1 MHLST
6 LEQRIALLGMGVR
19 VVLYLVL
26 LASASGQ
33 TYKVSRDSE
42 ALHYRAMEIAIDYGN
57 GLTEWG
63 QLIDNAWPL
72 VVGIL
77 YYYTT
82 PSLLL
87 VVGVSAVASGISIV
101 LTYRIA
107 LMVTS
112 NRLVAAAAGYTVALF
127 PSAVFFQCLPIKESV
142 AMLSILWVAWG
153 LLRMRLQRDAGGVK
167 WILLGTMVIIGL
179 RVYLAPIL
187 IYCVALTLLIRGGRS
202 IAAAIAQLTIWSVF
216 LVVAAQLSFDLGGL
230 DWRQIRAF
238 EYLDM
243 ERLNTVRGSL
253 ARGTGAFVNR
263 HSYSRQYAFGNSLA
277 NDVFL
282 LGTGVYYFLIGIDFF
297 NVRSA
302 RQWAAVPEALVVLFC
317 LPYMF
322 VGVRS
327 LWRYHRTAAVPI
339 LIITVALFTVY
350 GAGTTNMGAMYRWRL
365 QAMPFLAMTIYLGAA
380 HWRRGPA
387 FALLKIVR
395 NQLPRRRFA
404 PVFEG
409 PPR

>member
-57 GLTEWG
+57 GLTDWG

-107 LMVTS
+107 VMVTS

-153 LLRMRLQRDAGGVK
+153 LLRLRLKSDSGGVK
-167 WILLGTMVIIGL
+167 WILLGTLVIIGL

-187 IYCVALTLLIRGGRS
+187 IYCVALTLLMRGGRS

-216 LVVAAQLSFDLGGL
+216 LVVAAQLSFDLGGV

-238 EYLDM
+238 EYLDV
-243 ERLNTVRGSL
+243 ERLNTVRSSL
-253 ARGTGAFVNR
+253 ARGSGR
-263 HSYSRQYAFGNSLA
+263 IGSRWDTTSTAFGGSLA

-282 LGTGVYYFLIGIDFF
+282 LLTGFYYFLIGIDFF
-297 NVRSA
+297 NIRSS
-302 RQWAAVPEALVVLFC
+302 RQWAAVPEAVIVFGC
-317 LPYMF
+317 LPYLF
-322 VGVRS
+322 WGVKA

-339 LIITVALFTVY
+339 LVITVALLAVY

-365 QAMPFLAMTIYLGAA
+365 QAIPFLAMTIYLGAA